1 MDPIQNQNFN
11 QNLGQNMGQSVET
24 HQTKKLI
31 YGAVGIV
38 LVIAIVLVVMTLLGG
53 KEVVPV
59 YEPSNLTAE
68 ELLIKSMTATG
79 PSTLTPEEE
88 ARLSKSMTATG
99 GSTLSAA
106 ELSKLKA
113 SMTAKKK

>member
-1 MDPIQNQNFN
+1 MDQNQNFQN
-11 QNLGQNMGQSVET
+11 QTSGYSNN

-31 YGAVGIV
+31 YGVVGIT
-38 LVIAIVLVVMTLLGG
+38 LVIAIVFILMTFFGN
-53 KEVVPV
+53 KDVVPV
-59 YEPSNLTAE
+59 EPPRQLTAE
-68 ELLIKSMTATG
+68 EALIEAMTAKG

-88 ARLSKSMTATG
+88 AALNASMTAKG

-106 ELSKLKA
+106 ELAKLKE